1 MKRLLALCA
10 AVLFVFALAPTAFGA
25 AGGKDRDTFV
35 QLLAFNDFH
44 GNLQPPTGSGGR
56 IAAAPGQTVDA
67 GGVEYL
73 STWLMQLRTSTS
85 ATSITVGA
93 GDLIGASP
101 LISGLFHDEPTV
113 EAMNALGLDVSS
125 VGNHEF
131 DEGVA
136 ELLRMQFGNSSAATA
151 VIRTMAARTARRSA
165 ARSSS
170 TSPRTSSTRA
180 RTTRSCRPTRS
191 ARSATRRSRSS
202 ASRSKVPR

>member
-56 IAAAPGQTVDA
+56 IAVAPGQTVDA